1 MSTKDHLMITARKL
15 LGALALTAAVTL
27 TAACG
32 ASGTSGGG
40 AAAGSTDVK
49 LRMTVWTSNED
60 QLKLFNSIGDA
71 YKAEHPE
78 VTSITF
84 ESLPFADYNTTL
96 TTQIAGGN
104 APDLAWMG
112 DLSKDLIGA
121 DALVGLTDKLK
132 ATNGWNYDDLED
144 SATKEFSRDG
154 KLYAYPFSN
163 SPFALYVNND
173 LLAKAGQKID
183 PKTLTWDQV
192 AAAGAAVHA
201 KTPKAGF
208 VVRDFDYTAWNM
220 LATVWTGFG
229 ASAWSADGKTCE
241 FGSPQ
246 MQQAFTFLH
255 DAAFK
260 TKAMPGPGTK
270 ADFFAGDAAFTVAQV
285 SRASLLKGSFKFGLY
300 PLPAGPAG
308 KYSVL
313 GQAGVGVLA
322 ASKHRDQATD
332 FLAYLTNPANAE
344 KLAQFFPPPRK
355 SLLTGE
361 KLAANNKVLSAAQL
375 QEVVVDQLPKAVTL
389 PNHTKPAEI
398 AQKGK
403 TALDTLWKPDAD
415 IPAVLNSVCAAIEPI
430 LAK

>member
-1 MSTKDHLMITARKL
+1 MDRARKL
-15 LGALALTAAVTL
+15 FGAVALTTALAL

-32 ASGTSGGG
+32 ASTDGSG
-40 AAAGSTDVK
+40 ATNATDVK
-49 LRMTVWTSNED
+49 LRMTVWTSNQD
-60 QLKLFNSIGDA
+60 QLELFDTIAAA
-71 YKAEHPE
+71 YRAKHPE
-78 VTSITF
+78 VSSITF
-84 ESLPFADYNTTL
+84 ESLPFDDYNTTL

-112 DLSKDLIGA
+112 DLSADLIA
-121 DALVGLTDKLK
+121 SDALVGLTDTLQ
-132 ATNGWNYDDLED
+132 ATDGWRYDDLEG

-154 KLYAYPFSN
+154 TLYAYPFST
-163 SPFALYVNND
+163 SPFALYVNTD

-201 KTPKAGF
+201 DTKKAGF
-208 VVRDFDYTAWNM
+208 VVRDFDYKSWNM

-229 ASAWSADGKTCE
+229 AAAWSPDGRTCT
-241 FGSPQ
+241 FDSPE
-246 MQQAFTFLH
+246 MRQAFTFLH

-260 TKAMPGPGTK
+260 TKAMPGPGTT

-285 SRASLLKGSFKFGLY
+285 SRASLLTGQFTYALY

-308 KYSVL
+308 RYSVI

-322 ASKHRDQATD
+322 AGKHKTQATD
-332 FLAYLTNPANAE
+332 FLAYLTNPANSQ

-355 SLLTGE
+355 SLLTGAE
-361 KLAANNKVLSAAQL
+361 LAADNKVLTAAQL
-375 QEVVVDQLPKAVTL
+375 QEAVVDQLPNAVTL
-389 PNHTKPAEI
+389 PNHTSPAEI
-398 AQKGK
+398 AQRGK
-403 TALDTLWKPDAD
+403 TALDAMWKADAD
-415 IPAVLNSVCAAIEPI
+415 VPAVLKSVCTAIEPI

>member
-1 MSTKDHLMITARKL
+1 MKGTLVNIKPFGAI
-15 LGALALTAAVTL
+15 ALATTLAL

-32 ASGTSGGG
+32 ASSTGSE
-40 AAAGSTDVK
+40 AANATDVA
-49 LRMTVWTSNED
+49 LRMTVWTSNEA
-60 QLKLFNSIGDA
+60 QLKLLNSIGDA
-71 YKAEHPE
+71 YRADHPE

-112 DLSKDLIGA
+112 DLSKDLIAA

-132 ATNGWNYDDLED
+132 ATEGWGYDDLVD
-144 SATKEFSRDG
+144 SATAEFSRDG
-154 KLYAYPFSN
+154 TLYAYPFSN
-163 SPFALYVNND
+163 SPFALYANTD
-173 LLAKAGQKID
+173 LLAAAGQTID
-183 PKTLTWDQV
+183 PATLTWEQV

-201 KTPKAGF
+201 KTGKAGF
-208 VVRDFDYTAWNM
+208 VIRDFDYKSWNT
-220 LATVWTGFG
+220 LATVWTGWG
-229 ASAWSADGKTCE
+229 AAAWSPDGKTCT
-241 FGSPQ
+241 FTSPQ
-246 MQQAFTFLH
+246 MRQAFTFLH

-260 TKAMPGPGTK
+260 TKAMPGPGTT

-285 SRASLLKGSFKFGLY
+285 SRASLLTGSFKFGLS

-308 KYSVL
+308 RYAVI

-322 ASKHRDQATD
+322 SGKHKDQATD
-332 FLAYLTNPANAE
+332 FLAYLTNPVNAE

-355 SLLTGE
+355 SLLTGA

-375 QEVVVDQLPKAVTL
+375 QAAVIDQLPNAVTL
-389 PNHTKPAEI
+389 PNHTSPAEI

-403 TALDTLWKPDAD
+403 TALDAMWKADAD
-415 IPAVLNSVCAAIEPI
+415 IPAVLDSVCAAIQPI
-430 LAK
+430 LSK

>member
-1 MSTKDHLMITARKL
+1 MITRRKL
-15 LGALALTAAVTL
+15 LGALALTTAAAL

-32 ASGTSGGG
+32 ASSTG
-40 AAAGSTDVK
+40 AADGAKTDVK
-49 LRMTVWTSNED
+49 LRMTVWTSNAD
-60 QLKLFNSIGDA
+60 QLKLFDSIGAA
-71 YKAEHPE
+71 YRAEHPE
-78 VTSITF
+78 VSSITF

-112 DLSKDLIGA
+112 DLSKDLIA
-121 DALVGLTDKLK
+121 SDALVGLTNKLK
-132 ATNGWNYDDLED
+132 TTEGWQYDDLVE
-144 SATKEFSRDG
+144 SATKEYTRDG
-154 KLYAYPFSN
+154 TLYAYPFSN
-163 SPFALYVNND
+163 SPFALYVNTD
-173 LLAKAGQKID
+173 LLAKAGRKID

-201 KTPKAGF
+201 KTGEAGF
-208 VVRDFDYTAWNM
+208 VIRDFDYNAWNV

-229 ASAWSADGKTCE
+229 ASAWSADGKTCT
-241 FGSPQ
+241 FNSPE
-246 MQQAFTFLH
+246 MQRAFTFLH

-285 SRASLLKGSFKFGLY
+285 SRASLLTGSFKFGLY
-300 PLPAGPAG
+300 PLPAGPSG
-308 KYSVL
+308 RYSVL
-313 GQAGVGVLA
+313 GQAGIGVLA
-322 ASKHRDQATD
+322 SGKHQDQATD
-332 FLAYLTNPANAE
+332 FLAYLTNPVNAA

-375 QEVVVDQLPKAVTL
+375 QQVVVDQLPNAVTL
-389 PNHTKPAEI
+389 PNHASPAEI

-403 TALDTLWKPDAD
+403 TALDALWKSDAD
-415 IPAVLNSVCAAIEPI
+415 VPAVLNSVCTAIQPI

>member
-1 MSTKDHLMITARKL
+1 MITARKA
-15 LGALALTAAVTL
+15 LGALALMTALAV

-32 ASGTSGGG
+32 ASDAGSS
-40 AAAGSTDVK
+40 AGSTDVK

-60 QLKLFNSIGDA
+60 QLKLFDAIGAA
-71 YKAEHPE
+71 YRAEHPE
-78 VTSITF
+78 VSSITF

-112 DLSKDLIGA
+112 DLSKDLIAA

-132 ATNGWNYDDLED
+132 ATDGWKYDDLED

-154 KLYAYPFSN
+154 TLYAYPFSN
-163 SPFALYVNND
+163 SPFALYVNTD

-183 PKTLTWDQV
+183 PKMLTWDQV

-201 KTPKAGF
+201 KTGKAGL
-208 VVRDFDYTAWNM
+208 VIRDFDYNAWNM

-229 ASAWSADGKTCE
+229 AAAWSPDGKTCT

-260 TKAMPGPGTK
+260 SKAMPGPGTK

-285 SRASLLKGSFKFGLY
+285 SRASLLTGSFKFGLY

-308 KYSVL
+308 RYAVL

-322 ASKHRDQATD
+322 ASKHPEQATD

-355 SLLTGE
+355 SLLTGT

-375 QEVVVDQLPKAVTL
+375 QAVVVDQLPNAVTL

-403 TALDTLWKPDAD
+403 TALDALWKPDAD
-415 IPAVLNSVCAAIEPI
+415 IPAVLNSVCAAIQPI
-430 LAK
+430 LGK